1 MFFFITKITC
11 VDRARHV
18 NLNALFAD
26 MNGAK
31 SFGAIVVTT
40 PFFRRESLHNEKKKI
55 VTRSQE
61 ERSSLSRGDQVET
74 VSITG
79 SGRADEQQNYLGT

>member
-40 PFFRRESLHNEKKKI
+40 PFFRRESLHN
-55 VTRSQE
+55 
-61 ERSSLSRGDQVET
+61 
-74 VSITG
+74 
-79 SGRADEQQNYLGT
+79 